1 MAKAVRVPAGRREF
15 AVLWGLLVLSLG
27 AFVGCGGSE
36 EARNS
41 SGDRERTS
49 YAGNSREQETQ
60 PIAQR
65 KSTDEAK
72 RPVKRSVEETSQER
86 PCPEENADDGGI
98 RLGDFEPPEEEVP
111 PYEILEEKLV
121 ESDCVRAVRFLIDT
135 PATSEADYTLIAREI
150 KHEYQDFDA
159 ASAEFTD
166 TAGNYSYNGVA
177 VIFNNT
183 RGARFVGYF
192 HHPPS
197 NEGYYVSAAEDQ
209 AAASEHAN
217 AQR

>member
-1 MAKAVRVPAGRREF
+1 MLAGRRGF
-15 AVLWGLLVLSLG
+15 AVLWGLLVFSLG

-36 EARNS
+36 EARDS
-41 SGDRERTS
+41 SVNRERTS
-49 YAGNSREQETQ
+49 YAGGIGEQETQ
-60 PIAQR
+60 PVVR
-65 KSTDEAK
+65 RESTGEAES
-72 RPVKRSVEETSQER
+72 PVVRSVEETSQER
-86 PCPEENADDGGI
+86 PCPEEYADDGGT

-121 ESDCVRAVRFLIDT
+121 ESDCVRAIRFLIDT
-135 PATSEADYTLIAREI
+135 PAMSKADYALIAREI
-150 KHEYQDFDA
+150 KHKYQDFDA

-166 TAGNYSYNGVA
+166 TAGNFSYTGVA

-197 NEGYYVSAAEDQ
+197 NEGYYVSAAVD
-209 AAASEHAN
+209 
-217 AQR
+217 